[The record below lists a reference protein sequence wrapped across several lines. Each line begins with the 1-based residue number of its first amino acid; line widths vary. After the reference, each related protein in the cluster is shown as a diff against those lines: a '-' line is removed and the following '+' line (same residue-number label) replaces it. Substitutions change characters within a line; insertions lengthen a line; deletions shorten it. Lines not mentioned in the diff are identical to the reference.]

1 MTKYTRMEKQRFRI
15 GELARAL
22 AVEDYVIRFWEK
34 EFDFRSTRSQG
45 GQRFY
50 SKDDLAKFKTIKD
63 LLYNKGFTI
72 AGARHQLTR
81 KERSSDQPKPSFF
94 SGKIKELKNQL
105 LAMKKL
111 LD

>member
-22 AVEDYVIRFWEK
+22 SVEDYVIRFWEK

-50 SKDDLAKFKTIKD
+50 TKEDLSKFKTIKD

-72 AGARHQLTR
+72 AGARHQLSR
-81 KERSSDQPKPSFF
+81 KDRTPRNPQVQNLPDSV
-94 SGKIKELKNQL
+94 ELLKKQL
-105 LAMKKL
+105 LVLKKL
-111 LD
+111 LN

>member
-22 AVEDYVIRFWEK
+22 SVEDYVIRFWEK
-34 EFDFRSTRSQG
+34 EFDFRSTRSEG

-50 SKDDLAKFKTIKD
+50 STEDLTEFKKIKE

-72 AGARHQLTR
+72 AGARHQLRSKYRT
-81 KERSSDQPKPSFF
+81 ERAPQAQSLPHQ
-94 SGKIKELKNQL
+94 IKKLKKQL
-105 LAMKKL
+105 LTLKKL